1 MNKEKILFLILAL
14 LFALISI
21 PYVKPIV
28 EGFSVL
34 TPGMYPISSDVPILY
49 EDYPLK
55 KTIGVSNNTYA
66 DNYPNYPIF
75 DSSYE
80 QKTNNV
86 RYWSTPNNGLC
97 SPADFCNG
105 IYDKKKIDIPQT
117 PNGIPMSSQVKR
129 VNYYGSHELICPTT
143 TNID

>member
-14 LFALISI
+14 LFTLISI
-21 PYVKPIV
+21 PYVKPMV
-28 EGFSVL
+28 EGFSSL

-49 EDYPLK
+49 DDYPLK
-55 KTIGVSNNTYA
+55 KTMGVSNNTYA

-86 RYWSTPNNGLC
+86 RYWSSPNNGLC

-105 IYDKKKIDIPQT
+105 IYTEGFKVFRAGKNGEMIEVLNLTNT
-117 PNGIPMSSQVKR
+117 PL
-129 VNYYGSHELICPTT
+129 ELIKE
-143 TNID
+143 